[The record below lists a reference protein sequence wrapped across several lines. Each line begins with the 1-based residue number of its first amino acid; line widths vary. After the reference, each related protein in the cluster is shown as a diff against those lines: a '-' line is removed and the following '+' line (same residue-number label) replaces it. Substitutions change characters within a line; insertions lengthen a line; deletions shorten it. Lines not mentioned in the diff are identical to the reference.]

1 MLFHR
6 PKVQIRLANRWEEH
20 LPLRAGQG
28 TVPGLGSR
36 RCDRL
41 VKIPA
46 TRRPPVRMRGSQEGN
61 GTRWVYFPICWKISR
76 HRRSRSGDAPFE
88 RFGKYALPRLDDFTG
103 RPLGSAWPWAPRVAS
118 RNPGLVPGP
127 ASRRTFWVR
136 PETVF
141 WDPCRRPR
149 RQRRRQDRLAPGLRR
164 LRVSKPCGVRPR
176 SPAGPAAMCRTH
188 APCTCARRAG
198 PVAPPGPGG
207 NRRQGPPRVPSP
219 VLLWLARPHSPAGR
233 AGSAPPPPADK

>member
-1 MLFHR
+1 M
-6 PKVQIRLANRWEEH
+6 
-20 LPLRAGQG
+20 
-28 TVPGLGSR
+28 
-36 RCDRL
+36 
-41 VKIPA
+41 
-46 TRRPPVRMRGSQEGN
+46 
-61 GTRWVYFPICWKISR
+61 
-76 HRRSRSGDAPFE
+76 
-88 RFGKYALPRLDDFTG
+88 
-103 RPLGSAWPWAPRVAS
+103 WPWAPRVAS

-149 RQRRRQDRLAPGLRR
+149 GQRRRQDRLAPGLRR

-219 VLLWLARPHSPAGR
+219 VLLWLARPHWPPGARGAPLPLPLINEFRRAWRFIWVITAGQR
-233 AGSAPPPPADK
+233 GHSSASGPG